1 MCGSSVRVALCDG
14 SYCHTLAWRVMCGG
28 KKLYCCCNA
37 LYYKSRIN
45 HFNVNRYVLF
55 IVQRVVV
62 GKTNSFLK
70 ALLPTVEAICSKG
83 LRATFL
89 STDTE
94 V

>member
-83 LRATFL
+83 LRATSL
-89 STDTE
+89 
-94 V
+94 